1 MTFEQLLYAEVL
13 SHHPSMQEAADL
25 LHISKSGLS
34 LAMKQLEDELGI
46 KLFNRTAKGTFVTE
60 DGIRIINDLTKVL
73 KARNDLLST
82 AKQIS
87 EKTLRSSLKLGIMDY
102 LRERMNEQEIVKIQ
116 DRFPNLTLRLQV
128 GKVKDLT
135 DQVRNRELDAAYI
148 ILPQQV
154 SDLGEDINF
163 KYVKHGRIRLACQK
177 GCRLA
182 KTDQLTFDQL
192 KDCVFSIYEDETILY
207 LFRELQ
213 YMAGALECR
222 VLTNDLRLID
232 ESIRHQNMVTLIFQE
247 ENDAEKEEWAY
258 LSIGH
263 LIDDHVATAVIY
275 NENVQLSANADTA
288 ITELFS

>member
-247 ENDAEKEEWAY
+247 ENDAGKEEWAY